1 MIRILATGGTLD
13 KNYDKL
19 SGELT
24 FGENSH
30 LGEILEQARC
40 TAEVAVETVMLK
52 DSLDMGPEDR
62 ELIFQR
68 CRDCAE
74 DRVVITHGTDT
85 MTETARFIGDNLP
98 HKTVVLVGAMIPY
111 SFVIS
116 DALFNLGFALAAVQT
131 LPPGCYVA
139 MNGRVFGW
147 PDVVKNR
154 EKGYFQPNG

>member
-30 LGEILEQARC
+30 LGELLEQARC
-40 TAEVAVETVMLK
+40 TAEVVVETVMLK
-52 DSLDMGPEDR
+52 DSLDMGPQDR

-85 MTETARFIGDNLP
+85 MTDTAAFIGDSLP
-98 HKTVVLVGAMIPY
+98 DKTVVLVGAMIPY

-131 LPPGCYVA
+131 LPRGCYVA
-139 MNGRVFGW
+139 MNGRVFDW
-147 PDVVKNR
+147 SNVEKNRQEGVFR
-154 EKGYFQPNG
+154 EKG